1 MNETFG
7 FNNCWCFLFNLF
19 PFFCFLGFCFLS
31 CDVKVLIRNGN
42 ENRNDERMGRLVGLV
57 GLNWIFGTN

>member
-1 MNETFG
+1 MRLLASIIVDAFSSI
-7 FNNCWCFLFNLF
+7 FF
-19 PFFCFLGFCFLS
+19 FFCFLGFCLLS